1 MKKKCNSVVVEFAF
15 EGFEIKS
22 HFDNLSYWFG
32 GTIYLY

>member
-1 MKKKCNSVVVEFAF
+1 VVEFAF

-22 HFDNLSYWFG
+22 HFDGLSYLFG